1 MKNQIA
7 TIFFLLLCVNL
18 TGQSNATNKIQ
29 YLTGTDTL
37 MLRQTIDATTLKS
50 IRQDLEHYSRS
61 QHNGLNL
68 MMGGVFLGGA
78 SYAIV
83 QYRENNQGR
92 VVNQKSEAIF
102 KYALPCA
109 SLITITAGLNCMINA
124 NRHIDNIILQLY
136 PGTIV
141 VIF

>member
-1 MKNQIA
+1 MKN
-7 TIFFLLLCVNL
+7 TIIIFIL
-18 TGQSNATNKIQ
+18 TLFCSQLFGQKVQELKPQ
-29 YLTGTDTL
+29 YPSGTDTL
-37 MLRQTIDATTLKS
+37 MLRQTIDANALKS
-50 IRQDLEHYSRS
+50 IRQDLERYSRS
-61 QHNGLNL
+61 QHTGLNL

-92 VVNQKSEAIF
+92 VVNPNSEAIF
-102 KYALPCA
+102 KYVLPAA

-124 NRHIDNIILQLY
+124 NRYLDNITLQLY

-141 VIF
+141 VNF